1 MGGDKEKL
9 VIIGDGETAEI
20 AYDYF
25 TSDSNYEVVAFSAER
40 NFRRNQTLLGLPV
53 VPLEEIEKS

>member
-9 VIIGDGETAEI
+9 VIIGDGETAEL

-25 TSDSNYEVVAFSAER
+25 TGDTNYEVVAFSAER
-40 NFRRNQTLLGLPV
+40 NFRRNKTLFGLPV
-53 VPLEEIEKS
+53 VPLKK